1 MRKALVAGALA
12 LAALLTNAT
21 GATAVSA
28 EAEAVTYTGWTWNIS
43 GHKLNHGR
51 VDSGLVEEAVGSI
64 RRAEN
69 AVDFVSFNEICH
81 NQYRAIRAQ
90 LASWNPDNPSYA
102 RFQEAIPA
110 GSKGA
115 DGRSICGGE
124 SFGKALFSRHQLG
137 GAEYR
142 TFAQESGLSYWS
154 DGVEHPV
161 MSGLLCAPLVARS
174 NMKFCSVHISPISTS
189 DVMSEDGKTVLVEG
203 RPYGYRQ
210 LVELDGILDGFA
222 AAGQTYMIAGDFNA
236 EPDYDR
242 LNRFYAVEVPEPAG
256 SGAKAPNGGD
266 HRELDDLDASCPGYG
281 EETSANP
288 AAGVPCGMARPK
300 IDMIFARK
308 DRLASPDYSAD
319 SKAIPLCTEI
329 DANGALKSENT
340 EPCSDHRVLIGRA
353 TLLVDPAT

>member
-21 GATAVSA
+21 GATAASV
-28 EAEAVTYTGWTWNIS
+28 EAEAVTYTAWTWNIS
-43 GHKLNHGR
+43 GHKMNHGR

-81 NQYRAIRAQ
+81 SQYRAIRTQ

-124 SFGKALFSRHQLG
+124 SFGKALFSSHQLG

-154 DGVEHPV
+154 ADGVEHPV
-161 MSGLLCAPLVARS
+161 MNGLLCAPLAARPT
-174 NMKFCSVHISPISTS
+174 MKFCSVHIGPVSTT
-189 DVMSEDGKTVLVEG
+189 E
-203 RPYGYRQ
+203 RPYGHRQ

-242 LNRFYAVEVPEPAG
+242 LNRFYAKEVPEPAG
-256 SGAKAPNGGD
+256 SRKEADNYGE
-266 HRELDDLDASCPGYG
+266 HRELDDMDVSCPGYG

-288 AAGVPCGMARPK
+288 LAGLPCGKPRPK
-300 IDMIFARK
+300 IDMIFVRA

-319 SKAIPLCTEI
+319 SKAIPFCTEI
-329 DANGALKSENT
+329 DANGALKTGST

-353 TLLVDPAT
+353 MLLVDPAT

>member
-21 GATAVSA
+21 GATAASA
-28 EAEAVTYTGWTWNIS
+28 EAEAVPYTAWTWNVS
-43 GHKLNHGR
+43 GHKMNHGR
-51 VDSGLVEEAVGSI
+51 TDSGLVEEAVGSI
-64 RRAEN
+64 GRAEN
-69 AVDFVSFNEICH
+69 AVDFVSFNEICYS
-81 NQYRAIRAQ
+81 QYRAIRTQ

-110 GSKGA
+110 GSTGA

-124 SFGKALFSRHQLG
+124 SFGKALFSRHRLG
-137 GAEYR
+137 VAEYR

-154 DGVEHPV
+154 ADGVRHPV
-161 MSGLLCAPLVARS
+161 MSGLLCAPLADRPA
-174 NMKFCSVHISPISTS
+174 MKFCSVHVGPISTT
-189 DVMSEDGKTVLVEG
+189 EK
-203 RPYGYRQ
+203 PYGYRQ

-242 LNRFYAVEVPEPAG
+242 LNRFYAEEVPEPSG
-256 SGAKAPNGGD
+256 SRAEGPNYGD
-266 HRELDDLDASCPGYG
+266 HRELDDQDASCPGYG

-288 AAGVPCGMARPK
+288 VAGLPCGVPSPK
-300 IDMIFARK
+300 IDMIFARA
-308 DRLASPDYSAD
+308 DRLASPDHSAD
-319 SKAIPLCTEI
+319 SKAIPVCTGI
-329 DANGALKSENT
+329 DETGALKPGST
-340 EPCSDHRVLIGRA
+340 EPCSDHRVVIGRA